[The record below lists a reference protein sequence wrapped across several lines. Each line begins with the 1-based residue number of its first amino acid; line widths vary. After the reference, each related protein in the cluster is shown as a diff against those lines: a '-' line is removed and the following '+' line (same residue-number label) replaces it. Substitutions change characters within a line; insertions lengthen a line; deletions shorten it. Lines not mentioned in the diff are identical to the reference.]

1 MLERVMLEKDFKHIP
16 VLLEEV
22 LNGLKINSNGIYVDT
37 TVGGAGH
44 SLKIA
49 EKLTNGKL
57 FAFDKDP
64 DAVFVAK
71 KRLKNY
77 NVEIFNEDFSE
88 IENILKNKLT
98 QKVDGILMDLG
109 VSSFQLDDEKRGFSY
124 KKNCILDMRMKKTGI
139 CAKDILNSWSEKDLF
154 FILKNY
160 GEEKFAKKIAEKI
173 ILKRKNGLIETTKD
187 FEEIIKSAIPFKFKR
202 KKNPCKKSFQAV
214 RIAVNNE
221 LFHLKKGLR
230 GCFSLLK
237 PKGKLLV
244 ISFHSLEDKIV
255 KNFFKEKSKS
265 CVCPNEAFFCCC
277 NHKKQAN
284 IITKKPIIPTQE
296 EIKKNN
302 RARCAKLR
310 ILEKI

>member
-1 MLERVMLEKDFKHIP
+1 MLEKNFKHIP
-16 VLLEEV
+16 VLLYEV
-22 LNGLKINSNGIYVDT
+22 LNGLKINPNGIYVDA

-49 EKLTNGKL
+49 KKLTNGKI

-71 KRLKNY
+71 KRLENY

-88 IENILKNKLT
+88 IDKILKNKLD
-98 QKVDGILMDLG
+98 KKIDGILMDLG

-139 CAKDILNSWSEKDLF
+139 CAKEILNNWSEKDLF

-160 GEEKFAKKIAEKI
+160 GEEKFAKKIVEKI
-173 ILKRKNGLIETTKD
+173 ILKRKSGLIETTKD
-187 FEEIIKSAIPFKFKR
+187 FEQIIKSAIPFKFKR

-221 LFHLKKGLR
+221 LFSLKKGLKA
-230 GCFSLLK
+230 CFSLLK
-237 PKGKLLV
+237 PKGRLLV

-265 CVCPNEAFFCCC
+265 CVCPKEAFFCSC

-284 IITKKPIIPTQE
+284 ILTKKPIVPTE
-296 EIKKNN
+296 KEIEKNN
-302 RARCAKLR
+302 RARSAKLR